1 MSFVN
6 VTLSKK
12 TDIILIRIKDNNGF
26 CVFGKIK
33 FIKIVGK
40 KKTEHEHFSNSSAKI
55 FWKEKVKCIKYKNQ
69 YKEIIR
75 IIFGGKAI

>member
-1 MSFVN
+1 MNSVN

-12 TDIILIRIKDNNGF
+12 TNIILIRIKDNSDF

-40 KKTEHEHFSNSSAKI
+40 KKTEHEPFSNSSAKI
-55 FWKEKVKCIKYKNQ
+55 FWK
-69 YKEIIR
+69 
-75 IIFGGKAI
+75 